1 MFAVAET
8 SVSRGSSHRL
18 PSHTIIDELGHHS
31 FGLGSAR
38 TGLRDRL
45 SSPLPLENLIE
56 VVEHRGAALNTL
68 NTVGGEGA
76 YAVNQ
81 RFDAGN
87 LGTAEFVVLEIDI
100 VDDLGDCTQRG
111 ILKTG
116 TLKEHLESALIT
128 FVGEFRL
135 SSCVSS
141 FIGKAWT
148 AFLTA
153 AAPMSCRRRQIL
165 TRR

>member
-1 MFAVAET
+1 
-8 SVSRGSSHRL
+8 
-18 PSHTIIDELGHHS
+18 
-31 FGLGSAR
+31 
-38 TGLRDRL
+38 LRDRL

-68 NTVGGEGA
+68 GIVGGGGA

-87 LGTAEFVVLEIDI
+87 LGTAEFVVLEIDT

-116 TLKEHLESALIT
+116 TLKEHLESALIA
-128 FVGEFRL
+128 FVSEFRL

-141 FIGKAWT
+141 FIGNAWT
-148 AFLTA
+148 C
-153 AAPMSCRRRQIL
+153 SRRQIL

>member
-1 MFAVAET
+1 M
-8 SVSRGSSHRL
+8 
-18 PSHTIIDELGHHS
+18 P
-31 FGLGSAR
+31 
-38 TGLRDRL
+38 LRDRL

-68 NTVGGEGA
+68 GIVGGGGA

-87 LGTAEFVVLEIDI
+87 LDTAEFVVLEIDT

-116 TLKEHLESALIT
+116 TLKEHLESALIA
-128 FVGEFRL
+128 FVSEFRL

-141 FIGKAWT
+141 FIGNAWT
-148 AFLTA
+148 C
-153 AAPMSCRRRQIL
+153 SRRQIL